1 RAHRYEQR
9 FGQGI
14 RCRGSRGSARA
25 SGSRPNNRKRGM
37 MKGKLLLAAGIGVG
51 FVLGSRAGR
60 QSYETLKGYV
70 QDLWSDP
77 KVQDRVSDIEDT
89 VKEKVPVV
97 QDKAE

>member
-1 RAHRYEQR
+1 
-9 FGQGI
+9 
-14 RCRGSRGSARA
+14 
-25 SGSRPNNRKRGM
+25 
-37 MKGKLLLAAGIGVG
+37 MKGRLLLAAGIGVG

-89 VKEKVPVV
+89 VREKAPVV
-97 QDKAE
+97 QDKAEEALKSAGEKSKRVGGEMKSKISGDSAEGPTEDSHG

>member
-1 RAHRYEQR
+1 
-9 FGQGI
+9 
-14 RCRGSRGSARA
+14 
-25 SGSRPNNRKRGM
+25 

-97 QDKAE
+97 QDKAEEALKSAGEKSKRVGGEVKSKISGDPAEGPREDIHG